1 MPGHMGLPAISVA
14 AHAKLDSSTAQ
25 RVRIRRSQR
34 SCFQY
39 ILCIFSKRKTWCSQR
54 QIQATHK
61 GLGLES
67 YLIKPVQ
74 RLLKYPLL
82 LKELRKC
89 TPPDDPE
96 YALIEH
102 ALGQIEVRDIR
113 T

>member
-1 MPGHMGLPAISVA
+1 VLTTP
-14 AHAKLDSSTAQ
+14 
-25 RVRIRRSQR
+25 
-34 SCFQY
+34 
-39 ILCIFSKRKTWCSQR
+39 QR

-89 TPPDDPE
+89 TPPDDAE

-102 ALGQIEVRDIR
+102 ALGQIEVRIYGPNSPTIVADEWSG
-113 T
+113 